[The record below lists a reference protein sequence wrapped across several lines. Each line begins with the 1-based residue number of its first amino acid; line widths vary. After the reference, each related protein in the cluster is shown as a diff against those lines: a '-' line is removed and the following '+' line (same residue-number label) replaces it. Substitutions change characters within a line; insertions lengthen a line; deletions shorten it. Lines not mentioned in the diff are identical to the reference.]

1 MREMKDSGIEWI
13 GEIPKEWEIVPIKYV
28 KEDSLNSFVD
38 GPFGSNLKSCHYVDD
53 GDVYVI
59 ESGFISTG
67 KFIFK
72 DFKTITFEHFS
83 TIKRSECKNNDVI
96 IAKIGANYGM
106 AGILPALDKPSVVS
120 GNSLKLTLDAN
131 KMDNMLFVWQM
142 EMSKKNGGFVS
153 VVNETAQ
160 PALSLGILNNYRIIM
175 PSPKEQ
181 KIIVDYLKEKLFEI
195 DATGEDIQ
203 KEISLLEEYKK
214 SLIYNAISNGI
225 NHSAYSNETDEV
237 WGNVPQGWKLV
248 DIKYLFEIVK
258 RIAGKEGY
266 DVLSVTQNGLKV
278 KDITS
283 GDGQLADNYSGYQFV
298 YPTDYVMNHMDL
310 LTGWVDYSELFGV
323 TSPDYRVFR
332 LMDKAANNLVYYKY
346 VMQCCYMNK
355 IFYSLGQGVSNLGR
369 WRLQTSSFNNF
380 KVPVPPKAEQD
391 EIADYLDSKCSEIDT
406 LIADKKRQLD
416 ILADYKKSLIYEYV
430 TGKKEVPVKDF

>member
-13 GEIPKEWEIVPIKYV
+13 GEIPKDWKVKRCKNISNFINGYAFDSKAFQNDFLYSVIRIGDIKEGYIDNINCLGV
-28 KEDSLNSFVD
+28 SNNKGLDRYLIKENDILLAMSGATVGKVGIAHGIKDAYINQRVGIIRTTSSRFLFYCLSTREFIEYILLRTD
-38 GPFGSNLKSCHYVDD
+38 GSAQPNVS
-53 GDVYVI
+53 GDVYGEFYI
-59 ESGFISTG
+59 PYPRLEEQNNIS
-67 KFIFK
+67 
-72 DFKTITFEHFS
+72 D
-83 TIKRSECKNNDVI
+83 
-96 IAKIGANYGM
+96 
-106 AGILPALDKPSVVS
+106 LLDTKCS
-120 GNSLKLTLDAN
+120 
-131 KMDNMLFVWQM
+131 
-142 EMSKKNGGFVS
+142 
-153 VVNETAQ
+153 
-160 PALSLGILNNYRIIM
+160 
-175 PSPKEQ
+175 
-181 KIIVDYLKEKLFEI
+181 EI
-195 DATGEDIQ
+195 DAITEDIQ
-203 KEISLLEEYKK
+203 KEISLLEDYKK
-214 SLIYNAISNGI
+214 SLIYNVISNGI
-225 NHSAYSNETDEV
+225 NHSAYSTETDEV

-266 DVLSVTQNGLKV
+266 DVLSVTQKGLKV

-310 LTGWVDYSELFGV
+310 LTGWVDCSELFGV

-355 IFYSLGQGVSNLGR
+355 IFYLLGQGVSNLGR

-380 KVPVPPKAEQD
+380 KVPAPPKDEQD
-391 EIADYLDSKCSEIDT
+391 EIADFLDTKCSEIDT
-406 LIADKKRQLD
+406 LIADKKRQLN
-416 ILADYKKSLIYEYV
+416 ILGDYKKSLIYEYV

>member
-258 RIAGKEGY
+258 RIAGKESY

-310 LTGWVDYSELFGV
+310 LTGWVDCSELFGV

>member
-310 LTGWVDYSELFGV
+310 LTGWVDCSELFGV

>member
-266 DVLSVTQNGLKV
+266 DVLSVTQNSLKV

-310 LTGWVDYSELFGV
+310 LTGWVDCSELFGV

>member
-310 LTGWVDYSELFGV
+310 LTGWVDCSELFGV

-332 LMDKAANNLVYYKY
+332 LMDKVANNLVYYKY

>member
-13 GEIPKEWEIVPIKYV
+13 GQIPKDWEVVPIKYV

-120 GNSLKLTLDAN
+120 GNSLKLTLDAY

-160 PALSLGILNNYRIIM
+160 PALSLGILNNYRIIL

-181 KIIVDYLKEKLFEI
+181 KIIVDYL
-195 DATGEDIQ
+195 
-203 KEISLLEEYKK
+203 
-214 SLIYNAISNGI
+214 
-225 NHSAYSNETDEV
+225 
-237 WGNVPQGWKLV
+237 
-248 DIKYLFEIVK
+248 
-258 RIAGKEGY
+258 
-266 DVLSVTQNGLKV
+266 
-278 KDITS
+278 
-283 GDGQLADNYSGYQFV
+283 
-298 YPTDYVMNHMDL
+298 
-310 LTGWVDYSELFGV
+310 
-323 TSPDYRVFR
+323 
-332 LMDKAANNLVYYKY
+332 
-346 VMQCCYMNK
+346 
-355 IFYSLGQGVSNLGR
+355 
-369 WRLQTSSFNNF
+369 
-380 KVPVPPKAEQD
+380 
-391 EIADYLDSKCSEIDT
+391 
-406 LIADKKRQLD
+406 
-416 ILADYKKSLIYEYV
+416 
-430 TGKKEVPVKDF
+430 

>member
-13 GEIPKEWEIVPIKYV
+13 GQIPKDWKIARLCYLIDGYKA
-28 KEDSLNSFVD
+28 
-38 GPFGSNLKSCHYVDD
+38 GPFGSALIMDKLSDEGNILIYTPETIATGNTELPMNKYLPECRKDEMQQFFVKS
-53 GDVYVI
+53 GDI
-59 ESGFISTG
+59 
-67 KFIFK
+67 IFP
-72 DFKTITFEHFS
+72 I
-83 TIKRSECKNNDVI
+83 V
-96 IAKIGANYGM
+96 G
-106 AGILPALDKPSVVS
+106 
-120 GNSLKLTLDAN
+120 SLGRA
-131 KMDNMLFVWQM
+131 M
-142 EMSKKNGGFVS
+142 
-153 VVNETAQ
+153 VVNENMPIGIINQRLAKFR
-160 PALSLGILNNYRIIM
+160 LSSNEIVYPFFMRLFGESDFFQTYIELMCRGSIIVNLTKMILHDM
-175 PSPKEQ
+175 PVPIPPIKEQ
-181 KIIVDYLKEKLFEI
+181 QQISDYLDPQCSEI
-195 DATGEDIQ
+195 DATAEDIQ
-203 KEISLLEEYKK
+203 KEISLLEDYKK
-214 SLIYNAISNGI
+214 SLIYNVISDGI
-225 NHSAYSNETDEV
+225 NHSAYSTETDEV

-266 DVLSVTQNGLKV
+266 DVLSVTQKGLKV

-310 LTGWVDYSELFGV
+310 LTGWVDCSELFGV

-380 KVPVPPKAEQD
+380 KVPVPTKAEQD
-391 EIADYLDSKCSEIDT
+391 EIADYLDSKCSEIDS

-430 TGKKEVPVKDF
+430 TGKKEVPVNE